1 MPLASKCAI
10 IAAMSIPPPPSRAH
24 HSLEEV
30 HETVIVPST
39 GSRWRRWLAI
49 TGPALMVSVG
59 YMDPGNWATDLA
71 AGSRYNYKLIW
82 VLLMSNL
89 MAVLLQ
95 SLAARLGIVSR
106 TDLAQAN
113 REEYPS
119 FINIP
124 LYILAEIAI
133 TATDLAEVIGSAI
146 ALNLLFGLPLLYGV
160 LLTALDVLLLLIL
173 SHYGIRKLEAVIFA
187 LVGTIAAAFLIE
199 IFLAQ
204 PDWGGVVR
212 GFVPS
217 LPDSTA
223 LYIAIGILGA
233 TVMPHNL
240 YLHSSLVQTR
250 KIGRSPR
257 EIWQAIRLNTFDS
270 AIALNAAFF
279 VNSAILIMAAAVF
292 YRAGLNQVAEIQDA
306 HRLLEPLL
314 GTAVAPIAFAVAL
327 LASGQ
332 SSTIT
337 GTLAGQIVMEGYLHW
352 RIRPWLRRLLT
363 RLLAIAPAV
372 FAILHFGDQSTGDL
386 LVLSQVILSLQ
397 LPFATIPLIHFVADR
412 RRMGQFVIS
421 RRTQLLAWIVAGLIV
436 GLNIKLVLDEISGWL
451 AAAGAQSWILYVTVV
466 PLSLILLLLLIYVTI
481 RPWFDSRLGRAGAPR
496 GADLH
501 PLPARP
507 ELALAPPPP
516 YQRIGVALDFTGE
529 EERLL
534 NEALRFARLNHPR
547 YFLLHVTES
556 PAAQGLGPEAA
567 DREIERDRQRLA
579 TLAETLKQQGL
590 PVRCY
595 LTTGDPASS
604 LARLANELKL
614 DLLIVGSHGHR
625 GVADFLHGTTI
636 DRLRHLTKARVL
648 IVPLSQPRVED
659 AKKNETARQKD
670 EADASTGEEKTR
682 KPGQPARPDEGNALD
697 TPDAPDEP
705 SSG

>member
-1 MPLASKCAI
+1 
-10 IAAMSIPPPPSRAH
+10 
-24 HSLEEV
+24 
-30 HETVIVPST
+30 
-39 GSRWRRWLAI
+39 
-49 TGPALMVSVG
+49 MVSVG

-71 AGSRYNYKLIW
+71 AGSRYNYRLIW

-119 FINIP
+119 VVNIP
-124 LYILAEIAI
+124 LYVLAEIAI

-173 SHYGIRKLEAVIFA
+173 SHYGIRRLEAVITS
-187 LVGTIAAAFLIE
+187 LVGTIAVAFLIE
-199 IFLAQ
+199 IFLAR
-204 PDWGGVVR
+204 PEWGGVLR
-212 GFVPS
+212 GFTPS
-217 LPDSTA
+217 LPDATA

-250 KIGRSPR
+250 KIGRTPR

-279 VNSAILIMAAAVF
+279 VNSAILIVAAAVF
-292 YRAGLNQVAEIQDA
+292 YRTGHNEVAEIQDA

-314 GTAVAPIAFAVAL
+314 GTALAPIAFAVAL

-372 FAILHFGDQSTGDL
+372 FAILHFGEQSTGEL
-386 LVLSQVILSLQ
+386 LVLSQVVLSLQ

-412 RRMGQFVIS
+412 RRMGEFAIS
-421 RRTQLLAWIVAGLIV
+421 RRLQAAAWVVAGLIV
-436 GLNIKLVLDEISGWL
+436 ALNMKLVVDEIQGWL
-451 AAAGAQSWILYVTVV
+451 TRAGDRAWLLYASVV
-466 PLSLILLLLLIYVTI
+466 PLSLALLLLLAYITV
-481 RPWFDSRLGRAGAPR
+481 RPWLDSRLGRAGQPR
-496 GADLH
+496 GTDLH

-507 ELALAPPPP
+507 APQLALPPA
-516 YQRIGVALDFTGE
+516 YHRIAIALDFGE
-529 EERLL
+529 GQERLL
-534 NEALRFARLNHPR
+534 NEALRFARFNHPH
-547 YFLLHVTES
+547 YYLLHVTES
-556 PAAQGLGPEAA
+556 PAAQGLRDNAA
-567 DREIERDRQRLA
+567 DREIQRDRERLA
-579 TLAETLKQQGL
+579 ALAEMLQARGL
-590 PVRCY
+590 TVTCHVG
-595 LTTGDPASS
+595 TGDPAGE
-604 LARLANELKL
+604 LARLVNEVGA

-625 GVADFLHGTTI
+625 GVADVLYGTTI
-636 DRLRHLTKARVL
+636 DRLRHLVRAHVL
-648 IVPLSQPRVED
+648 IVSRE
-659 AKKNETARQKD
+659 
-670 EADASTGEEKTR
+670 
-682 KPGQPARPDEGNALD
+682 
-697 TPDAPDEP
+697 
-705 SSG
+705 